1 MARARAG
8 RRIQDGENETM
19 RVHDLAQQGN
29 AFTDPTMPGL
39 SVRDLARRAL
49 DLGYALF
56 DGGREGRV
64 HQDFLV
70 GHDMAHLDREILR
83 DIGLDR
89 SAQ

>member
-1 MARARAG
+1 
-8 RRIQDGENETM
+8 M
-19 RVHDLAQQGN
+19 RVHELARQGN
-29 AFTDPTMPGL
+29 PFTDPTMPGL

-49 DLGYALF
+49 DLTQTLF
-56 DGGREGRV
+56 DGGRAGRV
-64 HQDFLV
+64 HHDFLV